1 MAKKRAATGFKKGK
15 HGAKRDIFED
25 IDEESIRED
34 IRKSVHGEDSKKQS
48 AVLPYVILVIVI
60 AALIGSYFLIAF
72 VFYPDED
79 TPGSSSEIISN
90 EIYGVSLKIITKEGG
105 DGNHKPYDYS
115 IHKVDPSLGTDYL
128 LQIKNRGNV
137 IDSFR
142 FTSDAPSDWVV
153 DFHGGNDITDVPIGE
168 WHYKVITI
176 RVNTGSS
183 DVSRDI
189 KITATSKS
197 DSSKYASVTTKNT
210 VVALAPEGADLDKH
224 PAKVDYNL
232 VYYGGGWDKDQNTG
246 EKGWYYNQGS
256 EFEASNVIEGFK
268 EAVLGMRVGQ
278 TKVVE
283 VPPDKGYGLE
293 DEKHVG
299 GRPLIFEITML
310 DVNTED

>member
-1 MAKKRAATGFKKGK
+1 MAKKRAASGFKKGK
-15 HGAKRDIFED
+15 HGSKRDIFED

-34 IRKSVHGEDSKKQS
+34 IRKTVHGKDPNKQS
-48 AVLPYVILVIVI
+48 AVLPYVILVLVI
-60 AALIGSYFLIAF
+60 GALIGSYFLIAF
-72 VFYPDED
+72 VFYHDED
-79 TPGSSSEIISN
+79 TPGSSSEKTSD

-176 RVNTGSS
+176 RVNTGSG

-210 VVALAPEGADLDKH
+210 VAALAPEGADLDKH

-232 VYYGGGWDKDQNTG
+232 VYYGGGKEENQN
-246 EKGWYYNQGS
+246 GWYYNQGG
-256 EFEASNVIEGFK
+256 EFEATSVIQGFK
-268 EAVLGMRVGQ
+268 EAIKGMRVGQ

-283 VPPDKGYGLE
+283 VPPEKGYGPD